1 MLSLAYLKMKIPDQ
15 TWVPG
20 LLRQPCILSGST
32 WSKSPVHQYC
42 FLHSSF
48 LSWALSTGRKIQE
61 MTDWNAIYLPIYLS
75 IHLFI
80 YLSIYLAIY
89 LSIFPSVYLSM
100 DPSIHLSINQV
111 SIFSIHVSAYLSI
124 YVAPQVGLRPAGS
137 LSWHPVAPCA
147 SRMDA
152 QLGRRA
158 GGESV
163 AWFYWAGVRNKEHWE
178 TLFGWNSQCIFINCF
193 MDDLRLKT
201 LFKFLWKHQRPI
213 LVHDSRGVEHASLV
227 GSMIRMIAAR
237 QTAAAAGG
245 CCCCCCNQPASKE
258 RNQQPHTFFE
268 THPKQQNTT

>member
-15 TWVPG
+15 AWVPG

-100 DPSIHLSINQV
+100 DPSIHQSGLYFFHPCVCLSIHLCGPSGRITPSRQP
-111 SIFSIHVSAYLSI
+111 IL
-124 YVAPQVGLRPAGS
+124 
-137 LSWHPVAPCA
+137 A
-147 SRMDA
+147 SRGSMCIQDGCTTGTKSWWWISCLVL
-152 QLGRRA
+152 LGRGSQQRA
-158 GGESV
+158 L
-163 AWFYWAGVRNKEHWE
+163 RNIVWMK
-178 TLFGWNSQCIFINCF
+178 
-193 MDDLRLKT
+193 
-201 LFKFLWKHQRPI
+201 
-213 LVHDSRGVEHASLV
+213 
-227 GSMIRMIAAR
+227 
-237 QTAAAAGG
+237 
-245 CCCCCCNQPASKE
+245 
-258 RNQQPHTFFE
+258 
-268 THPKQQNTT
+268 

>member
-15 TWVPG
+15 AWVPG

-32 WSKSPVHQYC
+32 WSKSPVHQYW

-48 LSWALSTGRKIQE
+48 LSSFHRKENSRDDGLKCHLST
-61 MTDWNAIYLPIYLS
+61 YLPIYLA

-163 AWFYWAGVRNKEHWE
+163 AWFYLAGVRNKEH
-178 TLFGWNSQCIFINCF
+178 
-193 MDDLRLKT
+193 
-201 LFKFLWKHQRPI
+201 
-213 LVHDSRGVEHASLV
+213 
-227 GSMIRMIAAR
+227 
-237 QTAAAAGG
+237 
-245 CCCCCCNQPASKE
+245 
-258 RNQQPHTFFE
+258 
-268 THPKQQNTT
+268 